1 MNDSLKT
8 DKTDRMD
15 IVEHFQKEPK
25 TYSGPRPFHGIGIAD
40 RPPAP
45 PWRETLGRFL
55 SSQLSTRL
63 SIRWEGVWSGAPTI
77 ELNDLINRLCEKS
90 IIRLERHHTPGLAA
104 FWTLGRGPSWNP
116 DKIKEVI
123 NA

>member
-8 DKTDRMD
+8 DLMD
-15 IVEHFQKEPK
+15 LTEHFRKEPK
-25 TYSGPRPFHGIGIAD
+25 PYSGPRPFHGMGIAD

-55 SSQLSTRL
+55 SSQLSTRP

-90 IIRLERHHTPGLAA
+90 IIRLERHQTPGLAA
-104 FWTLGRGPSWNP
+104 FWTLSRGLNWNP